1 MVVNCPTAKSVI
13 SQTTDLLTVQMDV
26 PGFLHGLLGQVNVP
40 VGQVEEGKGHREE
53 NAGVFVD
60 GAGAGQL
67 RDRRKR

>member
-13 SQTTDLLTVQMDV
+13 SHTTDLHTVQMDV
-26 PGFLHGLLGQVNVP
+26 PGFLHGLLRQVNVP
-40 VGQVEEGKGHREE
+40 VGQVEEGKGHWEE

-60 GAGAGQL
+60 RAGAGQL